1 MIIFCAYVNSRIL
14 SQNQNNCHFWRK
26 SQQNHNID
34 QGVAAIGLNFVCV
47 GIHTGTILLFEV
59 TSDTKSF
66 VCSLADS
73 QRCHVNAVTDL
84 ASTTTIAEDAREVK
98 ETPSLYCPLIST

>member
-1 MIIFCAYVNSRIL
+1 M
-14 SQNQNNCHFWRK
+14 
-26 SQQNHNID
+26 
-34 QGVAAIGLNFVCV
+34 AAIGRNFIAV

-73 QRCHVNAVTDL
+73 QRCHVQAVTDL
-84 ASTTTIAEDAREVK
+84 ASTTSVAEEAKEVG
-98 ETPSLYCPLIST
+98 LD

>member
-1 MIIFCAYVNSRIL
+1 M
-14 SQNQNNCHFWRK
+14 
-26 SQQNHNID
+26 
-34 QGVAAIGLNFVCV
+34 AAIGLNFIAV

-73 QRCHVNAVTDL
+73 QRCHVQAVTDL
-84 ASTTTIAEDAREVK
+84 ASTTSVAEEAKEVG
-98 ETPSLYCPLIST
+98 LD